1 MFKEIYIILFPRPS
15 RNSEISWS
23 KTPGGWSIFDFR
35 VPTPNWGWVKM
46 YNQEPP
52 QSGQLP
58 GRVQWLHTAILN
70 MHTSFHSQWG
80 NDWCFWIVV
89 GFSGRVPRATYKSTQ
104 LFNGSRAWQP
114 NDAPDPE
121 IFQRTKRNLMVRRWP
136 RIKSPLM
143 LCGFFLPFTQ
153 NAGWH
158 FASASTLECH
168 FAKNSSSCPANATA
182 EVASRIP
189 FFRVSGAWQPNG
201 AALVG
206 IYGSNTAHCS
216 VRNEDCKRW

>member
-114 NDAPDPE
+114 NDAPEATSGIWWSGDGLP
-121 IFQRTKRNLMVRRWP
+121 P
-136 RIKSPLM
+136 IKSPLM
-143 LCGFFLPFTQ
+143 LCGIFLPFTQ
-153 NAGWH
+153 NVGWH

-168 FAKNSSSCPANATA
+168 FAKNSSSCPALQRQKWLPGFR
-182 EVASRIP
+182 SGL
-189 FFRVSGAWQPNG
+189 FRVSGAWPNG

-206 IYGSNTAHCS
+206 IYGTNTAHNRS
-216 VRNEDCKRW
+216 ETRTARW